1 MSGRR
6 REKYPDGVRP
16 MIRAPRL
23 QLLNGPGSLRRF
35 NSVPASIVSSVNNGE
50 PYSLA
55 IQQAHLR
62 FPPIQRAALSVAAGE
77 VEALRQEEIRAV
89 LAVAA
94 AAEIL
99 ADAPGNAALV
109 AAKQEANAG
118 LAKVKDNLQ
127 KALNDMSARLREAR
141 HIERER
147 RHILTGAHGGGRH
160 TSKRRRVS
168 HRRKRHTSKKR
179 RGSCRS

>member
-50 PYSLA
+50 PYTNA

-77 VEALRQEEIRAV
+77 VEALQQEEIRAG

-94 AAEIL
+94 AAERL
-99 ADAPGNAALV
+99 ADAPGNPALV
-109 AAKQEANAG
+109 AAKQKANAG
-118 LAKVKDNLQ
+118 LAIVKNNIQ
-127 KALNDMSARLREAR
+127 KARIEMAARLREAQ

-147 RHILTGAHGGGRH
+147 RHALERGGGRH